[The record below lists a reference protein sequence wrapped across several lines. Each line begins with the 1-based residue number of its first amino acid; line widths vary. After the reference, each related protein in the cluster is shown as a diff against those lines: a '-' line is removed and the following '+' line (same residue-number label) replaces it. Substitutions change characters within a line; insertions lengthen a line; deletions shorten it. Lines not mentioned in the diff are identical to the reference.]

1 MNPLSGLVH
10 SPSFRSWFSSTLKSS
25 AHRRRCDISTCLS
38 MFFRKRVGLECGRSQ
53 VSPVAWMF
61 GGSKSIEWALF
72 FLTPKEIRCVEVF
85 FGLWK
90 QKLMMFL
97 IIRDYLKVIPKQQQQ
112 KQNKTKRTKTQKTK
126 NLMCQ
131 GFKLYP
137 IAVIVCF
144 YPILLPEPELPFV
157 RQINANWNKSSF

>member
-10 SPSFRSWFSSTLKSS
+10 SPSLRSWFSSTLKSS

-72 FLTPKEIRCVEVF
+72 FLTPEEIRCVEGF

-90 QKLMMFL
+90 QKLVMFL
-97 IIRDYLKVIPKQQQQ
+97 IIRDYLKVIRKQQQQ
-112 KQNKTKRTKTQKTK
+112 KQNKKNKNTK
-126 NLMCQ
+126 NKKPNVSRIQIVPKCCNSL
-131 GFKLYP
+131 FLPNPPPWARAP
-137 IAVIVCF
+137 ICKTNK
-144 YPILLPEPELPFV
+144 
-157 RQINANWNKSSF
+157 RQLK